1 MMELDDLFRERRS
14 LEYKIVDFFSDD
26 DTNPNYGDRGYQD
39 LLERLEDV
47 NDNINELQV
56 DGSV

>member
-1 MMELDDLFRERRS
+1 MMELDDLFSERRD
-14 LEYKIVDFFSDD
+14 LEERICYFFDEDD
-26 DTNPNYGDRGYQD
+26 ASPNYGDRGYQD

-47 NDNINELQV
+47 NDNINELLV